1 MKVFWS
7 LFEASDGPCQA
18 SSSRKSGKRKAK
30 LEGQRTPR
38 VPLRVPLRAPLR
50 APMKALGPG
59 ETRGLGFKV
68 LFVVGLDS
76 MGVSENWGYLI
87 SGSLS

>member
-1 MKVFWS
+1 
-7 LFEASDGPCQA
+7 
-18 SSSRKSGKRKAK
+18 
-30 LEGQRTPR
+30 
-38 VPLRVPLRAPLR
+38 
-50 APMKALGPG
+50 MKALGPG